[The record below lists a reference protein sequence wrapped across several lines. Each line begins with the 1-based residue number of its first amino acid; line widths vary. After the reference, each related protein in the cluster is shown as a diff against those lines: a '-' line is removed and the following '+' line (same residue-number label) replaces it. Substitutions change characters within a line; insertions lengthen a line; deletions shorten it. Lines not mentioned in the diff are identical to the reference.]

1 MLNYGA
7 SANWAFARIGAM
19 TGSNAESSLEAF
31 GRAMR
36 DRRWVENVAS
46 ETEVAGILDR
56 LANGLNE
63 GGIGI
68 GILNAYAP
76 GAGVQELTAVCQLA
90 AAHDVPTFTH
100 VAYMSRIDPESA
112 AEAYIRLIGYAGAT
126 GAHMHIC
133 HFNSSSKTDIE
144 RCAVLVAKAQ
154 AQGLPIT
161 VEAYPYGTGST
172 VLAAAFFSDPEFE
185 ARNGTGYD
193 SVQRVTDG
201 RRFRDREE
209 LLAAQ
214 AEEPSTL
221 VLWHILDIENNAHH
235 RDLLDMS
242 VLYPGGAIA
251 SDAMPWTLSDGS
263 VYTGDA
269 WPLPEDATSHPRS
282 AGCFTRFIREWVR
295 ERQAVSLLEGVRKC
309 ALIPAEILAA
319 STPAMRAKG
328 RLQPGADADMVVFDF
343 DTLTDRATFSAM
355 NRPSEGVRHL
365 LVSGQPLITDGV
377 LDVAA
382 RPGRPVRRPVAGG
395 LSMPVPILLVAG
407 FLGAGKTTVVN
418 HLLAHAEGRR
428 IAAVVND
435 FGAINI
441 DAELIAGAGDGVV
454 SLSNGCI
461 CCSLEGDLLRT
472 LAALLRRDPRPEGIV
487 IETSGVAD
495 PADIV
500 RNLMDPVIWR
510 EAPLETVLCVVDA
523 TTPAAMLDDPL
534 LRSQLRAADVVAL
547 SKVDLADA
555 ADQRAGARCRP
566 GGASGGGGGRCAAW
580 RGARGAA
587 VSRGPGSCAGAA
599 RAGAAAAGG
608 RSVRDAELDVGT
620 AGVAAPA
627 AAGDRPAGAEAGAG
641 EGAVRDGGAA
651 RAADGVSVRRRAG
664 DAGAGRD
671 AGGRNAAGTDRVHC
685 RDRRSVARRDR
696 QDHGRMHRS
705 RGYVKQRVFAANT
718 WFPIRF

>member
-1 MLNYGA
+1 MGGLVISGGRVVDPASGMDAVGDVAVLDGRIAAVGTGLPGAECVIDATGLVVAPGFIDLHAHGQSIPADRMQAFDGVTTSLDLEAGVMPVASWYRRQAEQGRVLNYGA
-7 SANWAFARIGAM
+7 STNWAFARIGAM
-19 TGSNAESSLEAF
+19 TGSNEESSLEAF

-56 LANGLNE
+56 LAQGLNE

-90 AAHDVPTFTH
+90 KAHEVPTFTH
-100 VAYMSRIDPESA
+100 IAYMSRIDPESA

-144 RCAVLVAKAQ
+144 RCVKLVEKAQ
-154 AQGLPIT
+154 EQGLPIT

-172 VLAAAFFSDPEFE
+172 VLAAAFFNDPEFE

-214 AEEPSTL
+214 AEEPATL

-235 RDLLDMS
+235 RDLLDLS

-251 SDAMPWTLSDGS
+251 SDAMPWSLPDGS

-269 WPLPEDATSHPRS
+269 WPLPADATSHPRS

-309 ALIPAEILAA
+309 ALIPAEILAP

-328 RLQPGADADMVVFDF
+328 RLAVGADADVVVFDYA
-343 DTLTDRATFSAM
+343 TLTDRAEFSAM

-365 LVSGQPLITDGV
+365 LVSGQSLITDGV

-382 RPGRPVRRPVAGG
+382 RPGRPVRRPV
-395 LSMPVPILLVAG
+395 
-407 FLGAGKTTVVN
+407 
-418 HLLAHAEGRR
+418 
-428 IAAVVND
+428 
-435 FGAINI
+435 
-441 DAELIAGAGDGVV
+441 
-454 SLSNGCI
+454 
-461 CCSLEGDLLRT
+461 
-472 LAALLRRDPRPEGIV
+472 
-487 IETSGVAD
+487 
-495 PADIV
+495 
-500 RNLMDPVIWR
+500 
-510 EAPLETVLCVVDA
+510 
-523 TTPAAMLDDPL
+523 
-534 LRSQLRAADVVAL
+534 
-547 SKVDLADA
+547 
-555 ADQRAGARCRP
+555 
-566 GGASGGGGGRCAAW
+566 
-580 RGARGAA
+580 
-587 VSRGPGSCAGAA
+587 
-599 RAGAAAAGG
+599 
-608 RSVRDAELDVGT
+608 
-620 AGVAAPA
+620 
-627 AAGDRPAGAEAGAG
+627 G
-641 EGAVRDGGAA
+641 EGA
-651 RAADGVSVRRRAG
+651 
-664 DAGAGRD
+664 
-671 AGGRNAAGTDRVHC
+671 
-685 RDRRSVARRDR
+685 
-696 QDHGRMHRS
+696 
-705 RGYVKQRVFAANT
+705 
-718 WFPIRF
+718 